1 MLAVRDLPAPERAA
15 MRAWFD
21 HYVFGHAGDA
31 AAHLPDHARGILGA
45 PSVARTQA
53 IKAFLQRTLAVE

>member
-1 MLAVRDLPAPERAA
+1 